1 MCSRLY
7 RNNMPVLRK
16 HKHELFA
23 QGLAKGLSADAAYQA
38 AGYKRDRGNA
48 TRLTANDS
56 IQKRVVEIQDKAAEN
71 VEVSKAWVMERLKE
85 IVERAMQAVPHLDHE
100 GNPTGVYTYQ
110 GNVAI
115 KALEML
121 GRELGMFAQRQPR
134 DEDNP
139 QMLRVL
145 IDKPPDETRE
155 QWIARRSRELGV
167 APAALIQVTGSTN
180 RRDSG

>member
-1 MCSRLY
+1 
-7 RNNMPVLRK
+7 
-16 HKHELFA
+16 
-23 QGLAKGLSADAAYQA
+23 
-38 AGYKRDRGNA
+38 
-48 TRLTANDS
+48 
-56 IQKRVVEIQDKAAEN
+56 
-71 VEVSKAWVMERLKE
+71 
-85 IVERAMQAVPHLDHE
+85 VPHLDHE

>member
-1 MCSRLY
+1 
-7 RNNMPVLRK
+7 MPVLPNN
-16 HKHELFA
+16 KHELFA

-38 AGYKRDRGNA
+38 AGYKPHRGNA
-48 TRLTANDS
+48 ARLRANEI
-56 IQKRVVEIQDKAAEN
+56 IQRRIAEILGKAAEKS
-71 VEVSKAWVMERLKE
+71 EVNKERLKE
-85 IVERAMQAVPHLDHE
+85 TVERAMQAVPHLDHE